1 MRFSEGCYSIL
12 KRVPKGK
19 VTTYG
24 GIARRLNSRG
34 AQAVGGAMSRNKRIG
49 EVPCHRVVRNDGRIG
64 GFALGNKK
72 KIKMLKS
79 EGVKIVNGRVDLI
92 KFGHKF

>member
-24 GIARRLNSRG
+24 GIARGLKSRG

-49 EVPCHRVVRNDGRIG
+49 EVPCHRVVRSDGRIG
-64 GFALGNKK
+64 GFALGTKK
-72 KIKMLKS
+72 KIEMLRS
-79 EGVKIVNGRVDLI
+79 EGVEVIHGHVDLI
-92 KFGHKF
+92 KFGHNI